1 MKVLPRKF
9 YMNDT
14 KQVAKDLLGKTLV
27 RKIGNQVLSGVIIET
42 EAYKG
47 KMIQLVMHQEKKLN
61 EIKLCLVKWDA
72 HMFISHMV
80 CIIVLMWLQKKK
92 KMNLVLF

>member
-47 KMIQLVMHQEKKLN
+47 KNDPASHASKKKLN
-61 EIKLCLVKWDA
+61 EIKLCLVK
-72 HMFISHMV
+72 
-80 CIIVLMWLQKKK
+80 
-92 KMNLVLF
+92 